1 MTARD
6 LPETSQRF
14 PSGGPDLD
22 PETRA
27 LAREL
32 MARSARSMGVPD
44 IMIWLADPERKF
56 LLATLGTGPQATRF
70 EGAYA
75 QPVGEGLIS
84 VVFLTGQ
91 ALCRNHVAAD
101 PSHSDQLDQWL
112 GQHTQAM
119 VVAPLRFGDAVAG
132 VISCAAVS
140 PLENPQPP
148 RAFEAADL
156 REIEF
161 LAACVSR
168 VISCDS
174 RA

>member
-1 MTARD
+1 
-6 LPETSQRF
+6 
-14 PSGGPDLD
+14 
-22 PETRA
+22 
-27 LAREL
+27 
-32 MARSARSMGVPD
+32 MGVPD
-44 IMIWLADPERKF
+44 IMIWLADAGREA
-56 LLATLGTGPQATRF
+56 LVASLGTGPQAARF
-70 EGAYA
+70 EGLFA
-75 QPVGEGLIS
+75 QPIGEGLIS

-101 PSHSDQLDQWL
+101 PSHSDSLDQLL

-119 VVAPLRFGDAVAG
+119 VVAPLRFGDSVAG

-140 PLENPQPP
+140 PLANPQPP

-168 VISCDS
+168 VLSCDS
-174 RA
+174 RS